1 MVMAKQRIERAL
13 PTLNDACRAG
23 KSITLAHEGID
34 EVDLDA
40 RVGSQIPDRPG

>member
-1 MVMAKQRIERAL
+1 MAKQRFEGAF
-13 PTLNDACRAG
+13 PPLNDNCRAA
-23 KSITLAHEGID
+23 KPKTLSHKGID